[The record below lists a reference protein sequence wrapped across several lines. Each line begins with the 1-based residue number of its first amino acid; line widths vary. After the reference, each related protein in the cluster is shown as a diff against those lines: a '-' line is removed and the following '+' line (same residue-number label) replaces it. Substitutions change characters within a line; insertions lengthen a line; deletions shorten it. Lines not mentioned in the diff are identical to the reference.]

1 MHHDRP
7 WRRPGAAAYAR
18 RRIRALFRPPVTV
31 VEAPAELRKDHDV
44 PVVLSD
50 GTTLRVNLYR
60 LAGPGPF
67 PVILSAHP
75 YGKDALPRRR
85 GRGWRLNFQFHIMN
99 QPEPYRISSE
109 TGWEAADPLRWV
121 AAGFAVINAD
131 LRGAGTSE
139 GVGPLLSDQE
149 AHDVAEIIEWAG
161 TQPWSN
167 GRVGML
173 GVSYLAISQYRAA
186 ALHPPHLAAICPW
199 EGFTDLYRD
208 FMTPGGIRERGFSV
222 IWQTLSRRVAR
233 ISTDFAAGRR
243 AHPLRDEWWEAITPD
258 LERIEV
264 PMLVCASFS
273 DHELHSQGAWRL
285 FELASSTERTAY
297 THRGP
302 KWAVFYGDDAFQA
315 QRSFFDRHLR
325 GPRSTADESARSPAL
340 PPALPPVRLEVR
352 ESRTT
357 IAEVRA
363 EQEWPLARTVWT
375 ERYLSPGGLVDAV
388 PASGE
393 RTFALRRGS
402 ASFELPIELDV
413 EFTGPM
419 SLRLWLALE
428 GADDAHLF
436 VGVEKWRGREY
447 VPFEG
452 SYGYGRDRIA
462 GGRLAVSLRAL
473 SAASRPHEPEH
484 DYLQRRPLTPGEVVP
499 VELALGASSTLFR
512 AGDTLR
518 LIVAGRSLEP
528 GNPLFGHFP
537 ARYRPSR
544 GGRCR
549 LLWGPEHPA
558 ALTLP
563 VIPRGS

>member
-1 MHHDRP
+1 MHHEIP

-18 RRIRALFRPPVTV
+18 RRIRAAIRPPVTV
-31 VEAPAELRKDHDV
+31 VEAPADLRKDHDV
-44 PVVLSD
+44 PVVMSD
-50 GTTLRVNLYR
+50 GVTLRVNLYR
-60 LAGPGPF
+60 PAGPGPF

-75 YGKDALPRRR
+75 YGKDALPRKKRN
-85 GRGWRLNFQFHIMN
+85 GRGWKLNFQFHIMN
-99 QPEPYRISSE
+99 QPKPYRISSE
-109 TGWEAADPLRWV
+109 TGWEAPDPLRWV

-131 LRGAGTSE
+131 LRGAGTSD
-139 GVGPLLSDQE
+139 GVGSLLSDQE
-149 AHDVAEIIEWAG
+149 AHDVAELVEWAG

-199 EGFTDLYRD
+199 EGFTDVYRD
-208 FMTPGGIRERGFSV
+208 FMTPGGITEHGFSV

-243 AHPLRDEWWEAITPD
+243 AHPLRDEWWDALTPD
-258 LERIEV
+258 IERIEV

-273 DHELHSQGAWRL
+273 DHELHSPGSWRL
-285 FELASSTERTAY
+285 FERASSTVRTAY

-302 KWAVFYGDDAFQA
+302 KWSVFYSDEAFDA
-315 QRSFFDRHLR
+315 QRGFFDRHLR
-325 GPRSTADESARSPAL
+325 GVDAAAAVPAL
-340 PPALPPVRLEVR
+340 LPPVRLEVR
-352 ESRTT
+352 ESRNT
-357 IAEVRA
+357 IVEVRS

-375 ERYLSPGGLVDAV
+375 DRYLSADGLVDAV
-388 PASGE
+388 PTAGE
-393 RTFALRRGS
+393 RSFALRRGS
-402 ASFELPIELDV
+402 ASFDLPIEHDV

-419 SLRLWLALE
+419 SLKLWLALE
-428 GADDAHLF
+428 GVDDANIF
-436 VGVEKWRGREY
+436 VGVEKWRGDEY

-462 GGRLAVSLRAL
+462 VGRLGLSLREL

-484 DYLQRRPLTPGEVVP
+484 DYQQRRLLTPGEVVP
-499 VELALGASSTLFR
+499 VELALSASSTVFR

-518 LIVAGRSLEP
+518 LIIAGRNLEP

-549 LLWGPEHPA
+549 LVWGSDQPA

-563 VIPRGS
+563 VVPFG